1 MKNVDIIAKYK
12 GMGEIPTSHGGGNM
26 SVDSIANSVPYPEY
40 KPEQKVQPV
49 TTQPAVNLT
58 GAAVNDSSTGK
69 AYTGKQDGTTED
81 EKQKDAQANANRLK
95 SILNETNNKIKPT
108 RTRCEFSYHEDIH
121 RVSIK
126 VMDADTDKV
135 IREIPPEE
143 TLDMLQKL
151 WEVAGLLVD
160 EKR

>member
-1 MKNVDIIAKYK
+1 MAI
-12 GMGEIPTSHGGGNM
+12 E
-26 SVDSIANSVPYPEY
+26 SIANAVPYGEY
-40 KPEQKVQPV
+40 KPEQRVQSV
-49 TTQPAVNLT
+49 TIQPAVTLPGSDT
-58 GAAVNDSSTGK
+58 DTTLGK
-69 AYTGKQDGTTED
+69 TLTGKQDGTKEE

-108 RTRCEFSYHEDIH
+108 RTRCEFSYHEDIN

-126 VMDADTDKV
+126 VMDVDSDKV

-143 TLDMLQKL
+143 TLEMLQKL

>member
-1 MKNVDIIAKYK
+1 MAIDNISNATISLTDFK
-12 GMGEIPTSHGGGNM
+12 T
-26 SVDSIANSVPYPEY
+26 
-40 KPEQKVQPV
+40 EQKVQSAASVQQVKPV
-49 TTQPAVNLT
+49 ETNTVTAKT
-58 GAAVNDSSTGK
+58 YMD
-69 AYTGKQDGTTED
+69 KQDGAREE
-81 EKQKDAQANANRLK
+81 EKRDAQANTKHLK

-108 RTRCEFSYHEDIH
+108 RTRCEFSYVEDVN

-126 VMDADTDKV
+126 VMDVDTDKV

-143 TLDMLQKL
+143 TLEMLQKL

>member
-1 MKNVDIIAKYK
+1 
-12 GMGEIPTSHGGGNM
+12 M
-26 SVDSIANSVPYPEY
+26 SVDSIANSVSYPDY

-58 GAAVNDSSTGK
+58 GAAVNDSSAGRT
-69 AYTGKQDGTTED
+69 TGKQDGTRED
-81 EKQKDAQANANRLK
+81 EKQKDAQANADRLK

-108 RTRCEFSYHEDIH
+108 RTRCEFSYHEEIN

-126 VMDADTDKV
+126 VMDVDTDKV

>member
-1 MKNVDIIAKYK
+1 MAIDNISNATISLTDYK
-12 GMGEIPTSHGGGNM
+12 T
-26 SVDSIANSVPYPEY
+26 
-40 KPEQKVQPV
+40 EQKVQSAASVQQVKPV
-49 TTQPAVNLT
+49 ETNAVT
-58 GAAVNDSSTGK
+58 AKT
-69 AYTGKQDGTTED
+69 YTDKQDGAREE
-81 EKQKDAQANANRLK
+81 EKRDAQANANRLK

-108 RTRCEFSYHEDIH
+108 RTRCEFSYVEDVN

-126 VMDADTDKV
+126 VMDIDTDKV

-143 TLDMLQKL
+143 TLEMLQKL

>member
-1 MKNVDIIAKYK
+1 MAIDNISNATISLTDYK
-12 GMGEIPTSHGGGNM
+12 T
-26 SVDSIANSVPYPEY
+26 
-40 KPEQKVQPV
+40 EQKAQSAASVQQLKPV
-49 TTQPAVNLT
+49 ETNAVT
-58 GAAVNDSSTGK
+58 AKT
-69 AYTGKQDGTTED
+69 YTDKQDGAKEE
-81 EKQKDAQANANRLK
+81 EKRDAQANASRLK

-108 RTRCEFSYHEDIH
+108 RTRCEFSYVEDVN

-126 VMDADTDKV
+126 VMDVDTDKV

-143 TLDMLQKL
+143 TLEMLQKL

>member
-1 MKNVDIIAKYK
+1 MAIDNISNATISLTDYK
-12 GMGEIPTSHGGGNM
+12 T
-26 SVDSIANSVPYPEY
+26 
-40 KPEQKVQPV
+40 EQKAQS
-49 TTQPAVNLT
+49 A
-58 GAAVNDSSTGK
+58 AAVQQAVKPAETNAVTAK
-69 AYTGKQDGTTED
+69 TYTDKQDGAKEE
-81 EKQKDAQANANRLK
+81 EKRDAQTNANRLK

-108 RTRCEFSYHEDIH
+108 RTRCEFSYVEDVN

-126 VMDADTDKV
+126 VMDVDTDKV

-143 TLDMLQKL
+143 TLEMLQKL

>member
-1 MKNVDIIAKYK
+1 MAIDNISNATISLTDYK
-12 GMGEIPTSHGGGNM
+12 T
-26 SVDSIANSVPYPEY
+26 
-40 KPEQKVQPV
+40 EQKAQSAASVQQAVKPAETNAV
-49 TTQPAVNLT
+49 TAKT
-58 GAAVNDSSTGK
+58 
-69 AYTGKQDGTTED
+69 YTDKQDGAKED
-81 EKQKDAQANANRLK
+81 EKRDAQANANRLK

-108 RTRCEFSYHEDIH
+108 RTRCEFSYVEDVN

-126 VMDADTDKV
+126 VMDIDTDKV

-143 TLDMLQKL
+143 TLEMLQKL

>member
-1 MKNVDIIAKYK
+1 MAIDNISNATISLTDYK
-12 GMGEIPTSHGGGNM
+12 T
-26 SVDSIANSVPYPEY
+26 
-40 KPEQKVQPV
+40 EQKVQSAASVQQAVKPV
-49 TTQPAVNLT
+49 ETNVVTAKT
-58 GAAVNDSSTGK
+58 
-69 AYTGKQDGTTED
+69 YTDKQDGAREE
-81 EKQKDAQANANRLK
+81 EKRDAQANANRLK

-108 RTRCEFSYHEDIH
+108 RTRCEFSYVEDVN

-126 VMDADTDKV
+126 VMDIDTDKV

-143 TLDMLQKL
+143 TLEMLQKL

>member
-1 MKNVDIIAKYK
+1 MAIDNISNATITLTDYKTDQKAQSPASVQQAIKPVETNAETAKIYA
-12 GMGEIPTSHGGGNM
+12 
-26 SVDSIANSVPYPEY
+26 D
-40 KPEQKVQPV
+40 
-49 TTQPAVNLT
+49 
-58 GAAVNDSSTGK
+58 
-69 AYTGKQDGTTED
+69 KQDGAKE
-81 EKQKDAQANANRLK
+81 EERDAQANVNRLK

-108 RTRCEFSYHEDIH
+108 RTRCEFSYVEDVN

-126 VMDADTDKV
+126 VMDVDTDKV

-143 TLDMLQKL
+143 TLEMLQKL

>member
-1 MKNVDIIAKYK
+1 MAIDFISNAASLGDYK
-12 GMGEIPTSHGGGNM
+12 T
-26 SVDSIANSVPYPEY
+26 
-40 KPEQKVQPV
+40 EQRVQP
-49 TTQPAVNLT
+49 TAAPQISGTAGT
-58 GAAVNDSSTGK
+58 GTADTAAVKT
-69 AYTGKQDGTTED
+69 YTGKQDGTKEE
-81 EKQKDAQANANRLK
+81 EKKDAQANTNHLK

-126 VMDADTDKV
+126 VMDVDTDKL

-143 TLDMLQKL
+143 TLEMLQKL

>member
-1 MKNVDIIAKYK
+1 MAIDNISNATISLTDYK
-12 GMGEIPTSHGGGNM
+12 TEPKVQSAA
-26 SVDSIANSVPYPEY
+26 SVQQAV
-40 KPEQKVQPV
+40 KPEETNAV
-49 TTQPAVNLT
+49 TART
-58 GAAVNDSSTGK
+58 
-69 AYTGKQDGTTED
+69 YTDKQDGAREE
-81 EKQKDAQANANRLK
+81 EKRDAQANANRLK

-108 RTRCEFSYHEDIH
+108 RTRCEFSYVEEVN

-126 VMDADTDKV
+126 VMDMDTDKV

-143 TLDMLQKL
+143 TLEMLQKL

>member
-1 MKNVDIIAKYK
+1 MAIDNISNATISLTDYK
-12 GMGEIPTSHGGGNM
+12 T
-26 SVDSIANSVPYPEY
+26 
-40 KPEQKVQPV
+40 EQKAQSAAAVQQAVKPAESNAV
-49 TTQPAVNLT
+49 TTKT
-58 GAAVNDSSTGK
+58 
-69 AYTGKQDGTTED
+69 YTDKQDGAKEE
-81 EKQKDAQANANRLK
+81 EKRDAQTNANRLK

-108 RTRCEFSYHEDIH
+108 RTRCEFSYVEDVN

-126 VMDADTDKV
+126 VMDVDTDKV

-143 TLDMLQKL
+143 TMEMLQKL

>member
-1 MKNVDIIAKYK
+1 MAIDNISNATISLTDYK
-12 GMGEIPTSHGGGNM
+12 T
-26 SVDSIANSVPYPEY
+26 
-40 KPEQKVQPV
+40 EQKAQSAASVQQAVKPAETNAV
-49 TTQPAVNLT
+49 TAKT
-58 GAAVNDSSTGK
+58 
-69 AYTGKQDGTTED
+69 YTDKQDGAKEE
-81 EKQKDAQANANRLK
+81 EKRDAQASANRLK

-108 RTRCEFSYHEDIH
+108 RTRCEFSYVEDVN

-126 VMDADTDKV
+126 VMDIDTDKV

-143 TLDMLQKL
+143 TLEMLQKL

>member
-1 MKNVDIIAKYK
+1 MAI
-12 GMGEIPTSHGGGNM
+12 
-26 SVDSIANSVPYPEY
+26 DSISGAVPYTDY
-40 KPEQKVQPV
+40 KPEQRVQPV
-49 TTQPAVNLT
+49 TVPTGVNLT
-58 GAAVNDSSTGK
+58 GADTSGK
-69 AYTGKQDGTTED
+69 LNTGKQDGTREE

-95 SILNETNNKIKPT
+95 SILNETNNKIKPA
-108 RTRCEFSYHEDIH
+108 RTRCEFSYHEDVN

-126 VMDADTDKV
+126 VMDVDTDKV

-143 TLDMLQKL
+143 TLEMLQKL

>member
-1 MKNVDIIAKYK
+1 MAIDNISNATISLTDYK
-12 GMGEIPTSHGGGNM
+12 T
-26 SVDSIANSVPYPEY
+26 
-40 KPEQKVQPV
+40 EQKVQSAASVQQVKPV
-49 TTQPAVNLT
+49 ETNAVT
-58 GAAVNDSSTGK
+58 AKT
-69 AYTGKQDGTTED
+69 YTDKQDGARD
-81 EKQKDAQANANRLK
+81 EEKRDAQANANRLK

-108 RTRCEFSYHEDIH
+108 RTRCEFSYVEDVN

-126 VMDADTDKV
+126 VMDIDTDKV

-143 TLDMLQKL
+143 TLEMLQKL

>member
-1 MKNVDIIAKYK
+1 MAIDNISNAVSLTDYK
-12 GMGEIPTSHGGGNM
+12 T
-26 SVDSIANSVPYPEY
+26 
-40 KPEQKVQPV
+40 EQKAMTITASQQTAKVVEPEAV
-49 TTQPAVNLT
+49 T
-58 GAAVNDSSTGK
+58 K
-69 AYTGKQDGTTED
+69 IYTDKQDGTKEE
-81 EKQKDAQANANRLK
+81 EKKDAQANANRLK

-108 RTRCEFSYHEDIH
+108 RTRCEFSYVEDVN

-126 VMDADTDKV
+126 VMDMDTDKV

-143 TLDMLQKL
+143 TLEMLQKL